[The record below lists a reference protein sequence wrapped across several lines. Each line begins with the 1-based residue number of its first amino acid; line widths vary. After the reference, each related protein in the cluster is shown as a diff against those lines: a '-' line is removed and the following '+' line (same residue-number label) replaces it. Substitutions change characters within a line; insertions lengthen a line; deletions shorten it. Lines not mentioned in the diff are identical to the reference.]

1 MKIIDCEQGS
11 SEWLAAR
18 LGIPTSSEF
27 HRIITAAK
35 GDLSK
40 SARRY
45 AYQLVAET
53 LLGEPLESSIGNLDW
68 VVRGKL
74 LEPQAV
80 QQYEFTTDV
89 ETRPVGFI
97 TTGDGRI
104 GCSPD
109 RLIVGQAGG
118 VEIKCTAP
126 ATHVGF
132 LLDGPGEDY
141 RQQVQGQLL
150 VAEVEFVDLYAFHP
164 VLPPVLIRTH
174 RDEPYIAKMRA
185 ALDEFCDMKDV
196 MLEQARA
203 SGFFQANAAT
213 KQAA

>member
-1 MKIIDCEQGS
+1 MRIIDCEQGTPA
-11 SEWLAAR
+11 WLNAR

-40 SARRY
+40 SARKY
-45 AYQLVAET
+45 AHQLVAET

-80 QQYEFTTDV
+80 QQYEFATDTETSAVGFVTTD
-89 ETRPVGFI
+89 
-97 TTGDGRI
+97 DGRL

-109 RLIVGQAGG
+109 RLVTGQRGG

-126 ATHVGF
+126 QTHMGI
-132 LLDGPGEDY
+132 LIDGAGDDY
-141 RQQVQGQLL
+141 RQQVQGQLAI
-150 VAEVEFVDLYAFHP
+150 AELEWVDLYAYHP
-164 VLPPVLIRTH
+164 ALPPVTIRTI

-185 ALDEFCDMKDV
+185 ALTEFLDMRDA
-196 MLEQARA
+196 MLVKARA
-203 SGFFQANAAT
+203 SGCFDAIRLAA
-213 KQAA
+213 